1 MLDMTTDQF
10 LLGFRRF
17 VARCG
22 TPIQIISDNAL
33 QFKAASNVVQQE
45 WEKVLNDSDIQNYVS
60 NKGISWKF
68 IVELTPWMGGFY
80 ERLVGL
86 AKRSLR
92 KTIGKVCLSVE
103 QLRTLLTEVEAVVN
117 SRPLAYIGEDID
129 SNIVL
134 TPSCF
139 LTLNKHTGIPER
151 INNDD
156 DPEYKPQ
163 FSSTDNL
170 LELWKK
176 GQKHLNRFW
185 KVWRDDYLL
194 SIRERTTVKL
204 KEKRVRSTQ
213 YPQIGDIVLIKDD
226 LPRGMWKI
234 GKIINLS
241 KSSDEQC
248 RSAKVLLPSKKTLN
262 RTLNFLYPLE
272 CHDDNVEQT
281 DNVNNVEQN
290 SKCETQT
297 SSTRPQRRAAEQ
309 AKQKIHEWTS

>member
-68 IVELTPWMGGFY
+68 IAELAPWMGGFY

-92 KTIGKVCLSVE
+92 KTTGKVCLSVE

-134 TPSCF
+134 TSSCF

-151 INNDD
+151 IDNDD

-176 GQKHLNRFW
+176 AFVKELPLNKR
-185 KVWRDDYLL
+185 K
-194 SIRERTTVKL
+194 IRSK
-204 KEKRVRSTQ
+204 Q

-309 AKQKIHEWTS
+309 AKQKIQEWTS